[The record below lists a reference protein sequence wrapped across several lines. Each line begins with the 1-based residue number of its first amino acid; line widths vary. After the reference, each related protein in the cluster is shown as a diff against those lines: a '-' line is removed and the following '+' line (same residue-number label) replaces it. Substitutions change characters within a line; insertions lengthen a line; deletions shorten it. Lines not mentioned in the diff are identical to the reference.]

1 MTIERKEKLID
12 AYVEGAIE
20 IDPEIITRTLKEI
33 LFLQPDKFEQYVKDF
48 MEYVEELEL
57 IGPEQD

>member
-1 MTIERKEKLID
+1 MTNERKEKLIN

-20 IDPEIITRTLKEI
+20 IDSEIITRTLKEI

-48 MEYVEELEL
+48 MEYVEDLGL
-57 IGPEQD
+57 IEEEQD

>member
-1 MTIERKEKLID
+1 MTIERKEKLIN

-48 MEYVEELEL
+48 MEYVEDLGL
-57 IGPEQD
+57 IEEEQD

>member
-1 MTIERKEKLID
+1 MTIERKEKLIN

-20 IDPEIITRTLKEI
+20 INPEIITNTLKEI

-57 IGPEQD
+57 IEPEQD

>member
-1 MTIERKEKLID
+1 MTIERKEKLIN

-20 IDPEIITRTLKEI
+20 IDSEIITRTLKEI

-48 MEYVEELEL
+48 MEYVEELGL
-57 IGPEQD
+57 IEEE

>member
-20 IDPEIITRTLKEI
+20 IDSEIITRTLKEI

-48 MEYVEELEL
+48 MEYVEDLGL
-57 IGPEQD
+57 IEEEQD

>member
-1 MTIERKEKLID
+1 MTIERKEKLIN

-57 IGPEQD
+57 IASEED

>member
-1 MTIERKEKLID
+1 MTIERKEKLIN

-20 IDPEIITRTLKEI
+20 IDSEIITRTLKEI

-57 IGPEQD
+57 IEPEQD

>member
-1 MTIERKEKLID
+1 MTIERKEKLIN

-20 IDPEIITRTLKEI
+20 IDSEIITRTLKEI

-48 MEYVEELEL
+48 MEYVEDLDL
-57 IGPEQD
+57 IDPEQD

>member
-1 MTIERKEKLID
+1 MTIERKEKLIN
-12 AYVEGAIE
+12 AYVEGVIE
-20 IDPEIITRTLKEI
+20 INPEIITNTLKEI

-57 IGPEQD
+57 IGPEED

>member
-1 MTIERKEKLID
+1 MTIERKEKLIN

-48 MEYVEELEL
+48 MEYVEELDL
-57 IGPEQD
+57 IEPEQD

>member
-1 MTIERKEKLID
+1 MTNERKEKLIN

-20 IDPEIITRTLKEI
+20 IDSEIITRTLKEI

-57 IGPEQD
+57 IEPEED

>member
-1 MTIERKEKLID
+1 MTIERKEKLIN

-20 IDPEIITRTLKEI
+20 IDPEILTRTLKEI

-57 IGPEQD
+57 IAPEED

>member
-1 MTIERKEKLID
+1 MTIERKEKLIN
-12 AYVEGAIE
+12 AYVEGVIE

-48 MEYVEELEL
+48 MEYVEDLGL
-57 IGPEQD
+57 IEEE

>member
-20 IDPEIITRTLKEI
+20 SDPEIITRTLKEI

-57 IGPEQD
+57 IEPEQD

>member
-57 IGPEQD
+57 IDPEQD

>member
-1 MTIERKEKLID
+1 MTIERKEKLIN

-20 IDPEIITRTLKEI
+20 IDPEILTRTLKEI

-57 IGPEQD
+57 IAPEQD